1 MDLSRLRWYMLCCRC
16 GSCCGRD
23 CLYLRSCDPFRCL
36 MFSRTLAGFFVAA
49 VVLMLLVI
57 KIFAGF
63 DENSGTIT
71 EIDGRIMI
79 SRTFDFERTRTHPNL
94 PAVVAD
100 YEDHFAIDVV
110 MGVEGGVGEA
120 GWRAAACPT
129 QAEAPPAF
137 PVRLPKFNASSDAKN
152 IFFLETSCASALNAK
167 MACAVESA
175 AVHHPDYQVH
185 LALTSTHVGGT
196 DAIIQALATH
206 QNIRIATLDVDD
218 AIQGTGKLNRWLREM
233 EWARG
238 TDWAGINLSDALR
251 LGVVCSVG
259 GTYLDLDMWIVAP
272 LPASD
277 TWIGR
282 EKWDQLSNGA
292 FRMPKDHWLCKEAT
306 TELTE
311 HFKKNVWGHNGPGV
325 FQRVVK
331 NICNI
336 HNISDYRQCKDLDML
351 EPSTFYPLHWKRWED
366 LFMAGGSN
374 AWSWPQNTVGIHLW
388 NKFSRGAPLH
398 PGDGSIVD
406 RTSKKNCP
414 KVYSAV
420 RQIRKLRDHLQRK
433 KTRHLSTKHS
443 HET

>member
-1 MDLSRLRWYMLCCRC
+1 MSRTSFIHAIPRCSSLSRLRWYTLCCRC
-16 GSCCGRD
+16 GSTCGRD
-23 CLYLRSCDPFRCL
+23 CLYLRSCDPYRCL
-36 MFSRTLAGFFVAA
+36 MFSRTLAGFIVAG
-49 VVLMLLVI
+49 VVLTVLVI
-57 KIFAGF
+57 KIFAG
-63 DENSGTIT
+63 
-71 EIDGRIMI
+71 
-79 SRTFDFERTRTHPNL
+79 TRSNPSL

-120 GWRAAACPT
+120 GWRAAACPPHQET
-129 QAEAPPAF
+129 PPF
-137 PVRLPKFNASSDAKN
+137 PVRLPKFNASSEARN
-152 IFFLETSCASALNAK
+152 IFFLETTCASALNAK

-175 AVHHPDYQVH
+175 AVHHPDYYVH
-185 LALTSTHVGGT
+185 LALTSTHVGST
-196 DAIIQALATH
+196 DAIIQALSTH
-206 QNIRIATLDVDD
+206 QNILITTLDVDD
-218 AIQGTGKLNRWLREM
+218 AIQGTGKLNRWLKEM

-292 FRMPKDHWLCKEAT
+292 FRMPKDHWLCEEAT
-306 TELTE
+306 RELTE

-325 FQRVVK
+325 FQRAVK

-336 HNISDYRQCKDLDML
+336 HNISDHHHCKDLVML

-366 LFMAGGSN
+366 LFFAGGSSS
-374 AWSWPQNTVGIHLW
+374 WSWPQNTVGIHLW
-388 NKFSRGAPLH
+388 NKFSRGAPLL

-406 RTSKKNCP
+406 RTSKRNCP

-420 RQIRKLRDHLQRK
+420 RQIRKLRDHLQRNK
-433 KTRHLSTKHS
+433 SRHLSTR